1 MKRIKKVAA
10 LMLALITALAMSVTA
25 FATDLE
31 NDDTGEDSKEVTRV
45 YELYQIFTGTYV
57 EGSGTLTNLKWGA
70 STKSAG
76 GEVLDPNIEELKN
89 VLNGTDA
96 EKLAVIETYLSTDA
110 KPIATSTGGG
120 SGDAFKDISFV
131 GNSFTG
137 LPAGYYLV
145 KDVTNLSGTEESNNL
160 SVVQVVDGTLSITD
174 KKDIPK
180 PDKKIVEG
188 TNKVDVNNTSIGKPV
203 NYEITGTLPS
213 NYDAYDTYYYKF
225 TDTLS
230 KGLTYN
236 KDISV
241 KVGDEDL
248 TLEANIVTTT
258 KEDTGETVITVEFK
272 NLKAEGLP
280 KFSANSVIV
289 ITYSANL
296 NKNAVIGGTGNPNK
310 VELEFSNN
318 PNDGRVH
325 GKSPEK
331 EVVTYTT
338 ELGILKTD
346 KDGTTFL
353 PGVEFTLYGE
363 GVEGIL
369 VVTEEN
375 YVEDTEGTFYKLKNG
390 TYTDKAPTEETEG
403 EYESTETKYK
413 KVETIVEKGE
423 GQNDTQVI
431 GIVDEN
437 GRVIFRGLGAGSYI
451 LRETKPLP
459 GYNTIPDIEF
469 TITGGLDG
477 NGKYVFSSNNDNV
490 VIGPNNTFETTI
502 INTKDVQLPSTG
514 GIGTTIFYV
523 IGGILVVA
531 AGILLVVKKRMQ
543 AE

>member
-57 EGSGTLTNLKWGA
+57 EGAGTLTNLKWGA

-96 EKLAVIETYLSTDA
+96 EKLAVIETYLPTDA

-248 TLEANIVTTT
+248 TPKANIVTTT

-318 PNDGRVH
+318 PNDGSV
-325 GKSPEK
+325 PPI
-331 EVVTYTT
+331 TA
-338 ELGILKTD
+338 
-346 KDGTTFL
+346 FL
-353 PGVEFTLYGE
+353 F
-363 GVEGIL
+363 
-369 VVTEEN
+369 
-375 YVEDTEGTFYKLKNG
+375 K
-390 TYTDKAPTEETEG
+390 
-403 EYESTETKYK
+403 
-413 KVETIVEKGE
+413 
-423 GQNDTQVI
+423 I
-431 GIVDEN
+431 GRAHV
-437 GRVIFRGLGAGSYI
+437 
-451 LRETKPLP
+451 
-459 GYNTIPDIEF
+459 
-469 TITGGLDG
+469 
-477 NGKYVFSSNNDNV
+477 
-490 VIGPNNTFETTI
+490 
-502 INTKDVQLPSTG
+502 
-514 GIGTTIFYV
+514 
-523 IGGILVVA
+523 
-531 AGILLVVKKRMQ
+531 
-543 AE
+543 